1 MARPARGPGAL
12 CFLGSPRPRAQ
23 SFMPRPRAQSVQCFN
38 AAGAQPPPRNGPGP
52 GEAAPVAQRE
62 WWWLVGWLS
71 CEVAQGPKNV
81 LDWGLLR
88 RPSSAVRRRIV
99 VTSPVRG
106 ARLLQAGDA
115 VTVRT
120 SGQPGVE
127 PRPGPSRLSPF
138 RRGHCGP
145 AGGRGAHRGIV
156 VAAAGAAL
164 ESGASIWLVKI
175 INVSFGSIPDSL
187 SVTRPYSGRVDPVV
201 CCPAASRAVC
211 RRTPGSSV

>member
-1 MARPARGPGAL
+1 MRIQGAVRDRSGTRRHL
-12 CFLGSPRPRAQ
+12 RHSGAGVIQ
-23 SFMPRPRAQSVQCFN
+23 YFN
-38 AAGAQPPPRNGPGP
+38 AAGAFRRRGTGPDTERRRQSPDVKGV
-52 GEAAPVAQRE
+52 G
-62 WWWLVGWLS
+62 WLVGWLS

-115 VTVRT
+115 FTVTVRT

-127 PRPGPSRLSPF
+127 PRPGRLSPF